1 MTKYMKS
8 PDTILDVVDPKGRA
22 RKVTR
27 RAFDVVYKAQGY
39 KMAEAKEENPGSL
52 SIERTDGS
60 LDFFMMTREELE
72 KVKNDDLKAFLDD
85 ENIEYKSDD
94 NKKEL
99 ISLIL
104 GE

>member
-39 KMAEAKEENPGSL
+39 KLADPVGENTEAP
-52 SIERTDGS
+52 
-60 LDFFMMTREELE
+60 DFFMMTREELE
-72 KVKNDDLKAFLDD
+72 KVKNDDLKAFLDE